1 MVNNAET
8 VKFIVAV
15 DLLSAAE
22 IGKVIT
28 VSHPDYEGDEEEG
41 TIESSGVL
49 YTLHR
54 FVDKNGVMTKLKFSL
69 GGPDASARNNTFF
82 ALTAAE
88 AMSGDYKFRMS
99 DW

>member
-1 MVNNAET
+1 MVNNAKTE
-8 VKFIVAV
+8 KFIVAV

-28 VSHPDYEGDEEEG
+28 VSHPDYEGDEEG
-41 TIESSGVL
+41 TIESSGIL

-54 FVDKNGVMTKLKFSL
+54 FVNKNGMMTKMKFSL
-69 GGPDASARNNTFF
+69 GGPDASTRNNTFF
-82 ALTAAE
+82 VLTAAE
-88 AMSGDYKFRMS
+88 AMSGDYKFRAS

>member
-8 VKFIVAV
+8 AKFIVAV
-15 DLLSAAE
+15 DLLSAE
-22 IGKVIT
+22 EVGKVIT
-28 VSHPDYEGDEEEG
+28 VSHPDYEGDEEG

-54 FVDKNGVMTKLKFSL
+54 FVDKNGVMTKIKFTL
-69 GGPDASARNNTFF
+69 GGPDGSARNNTLFS
-82 ALTAAE
+82 LTAAE